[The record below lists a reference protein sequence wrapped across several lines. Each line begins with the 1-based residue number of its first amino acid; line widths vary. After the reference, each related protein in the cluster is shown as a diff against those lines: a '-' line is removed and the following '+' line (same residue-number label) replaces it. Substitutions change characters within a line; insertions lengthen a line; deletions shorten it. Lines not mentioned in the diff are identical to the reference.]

1 MKKVIMTLC
10 VFICAFTLI
19 ACSGQQ
25 TNEPLTL
32 GINAIITEI
41 DKENKIITT
50 KDSGEEGVLG
60 DACLIDCS
68 KIPMMYCNFDTQ
80 NVVRIFFDDLQV
92 GDEIILTIRNSEIE
106 NFQKEDGN
114 KAKIEVEQLQLRTQR
129 IK

>member
-25 TNEPLTL
+25 TNEPLIL

-41 DKENKIITT
+41 DETNKIITT

-68 KIPMMYCNFDTQ
+68 KIPMLYCNFDTQ